1 MLLVM
6 ARLSLFR
13 FRFSLLALSKI
24 STKKL
29 LVAINL
35 GIFVSIFAVSAAIIS
50 IYFENKIDKIER
62 RIIEQE
68 TNYIVYNNWLNR
80 APKII
85 NEINIIVD
93 QKKQIEDYAPILKE
107 LIKNKHLSFY
117 DNRREHHNYFFKV
130 RNLIETNF
138 QVIIL
143 SLSDAVLVA
152 DSKNDIETIIEKRL
166 EKNKLIRKFDET
178 YYKQL
183 TYKALFSDKVKISE
197 NKKEIDYDRYY
208 SGYADFNKEQK
219 PLLISQRKFFLEFA
233 LKYFSLKKLN
243 FQKDIIILQ
252 DEITKLSK
260 LESNFI
266 LAAFFIQFI
275 IFLLVQFFEITIE
288 QGNMS
293 RRKKK

>member
-1 MLLVM
+1 M
-6 ARLSLFR
+6 ARLSLLR

-50 IYFENKIDKIER
+50 IHFENKIDKIER

-85 NEINIIVD
+85 NEINIVVD

-107 LIKNKHLSFY
+107 LIKYKHWIFY

-166 EKNKLIRKFDET
+166 EKNKLIRKFDEV
-178 YYKQL
+178 YYKESL
-183 TYKALFSDKVKISE
+183 HSDSFSDKVKTSE
-197 NKKEIDYDRYY
+197 NKEEIDYDTFY
-208 SGYADFNKEQK
+208 SRYADFNKEQK

-260 LESNFI
+260 LESSFI
-266 LAAFFIQFI
+266 LAAFLIQLI
-275 IFLLVQFFEITIE
+275 IFLLVQFFEIIIE
-288 QGNMS
+288 QGNIK
-293 RRKKK
+293 RGKKK

>member
-1 MLLVM
+1 M

-107 LIKNKHLSFY
+107 LINYKHWSFF
-117 DNRREHHNYFFKV
+117 DKRRENFSYYYKL

-166 EKNKLIRKFDET
+166 EKNKLIRKFDEV

-183 TYKALFSDKVKISE
+183 LHSDSFSDKVKTSE
-197 NKKEIDYDRYY
+197 NEEEIDYDIFY
-208 SGYADFNKEQK
+208 SVYADFNKEQK
-219 PLLISQRKFFLEFA
+219 ALLISQRKFFLEFA

-260 LESNFI
+260 LESSFI

-275 IFLLVQFFEITIE
+275 IF
-288 QGNMS
+288 
-293 RRKKK
+293 

>member
-1 MLLVM
+1 M
-6 ARLSLFR
+6 
-13 FRFSLLALSKI
+13 K
-24 STKKL
+24 
-29 LVAINL
+29 
-35 GIFVSIFAVSAAIIS
+35 S
-50 IYFENKIDKIER
+50 IYFENRIDKIER

-107 LIKNKHLSFY
+107 LINHKHWSFF
-117 DNRREHHNYFFKV
+117 DKRRENFSYYYKL

-166 EKNKLIRKFDET
+166 EKNKLIRKFDEV
-178 YYKQL
+178 YYKESL
-183 TYKALFSDKVKISE
+183 HSDSFSDKVKTSE
-197 NKKEIDYDRYY
+197 NKEEIDYDTFY
-208 SGYADFNKEQK
+208 SRYADFNKEQK

-243 FQKDIIILQ
+243 FQKDLIILR
-252 DEITKLSK
+252 DEITKIST
-260 LESNFI
+260 LESQLIFS
-266 LAAFFIQFI
+266 AFFLQFI

-288 QGNMS
+288 QENIK

>member
-107 LIKNKHLSFY
+107 LINYKHWSFF
-117 DNRREHHNYFFKV
+117 DKRRENFSYYYKL

-183 TYKALFSDKVKISE
+183 TYKALFSDKVKTSE

-208 SGYADFNKEQK
+208 SGYADFNKEQES
-219 PLLISQRKFFLEFA
+219 LLILQRKFFLEFA

-260 LESNFI
+260 LESSFI

-288 QGNMS
+288 QGNIS

>member
-1 MLLVM
+1 M

-107 LIKNKHLSFY
+107 LINHKHWSFF
-117 DNRREHHNYFFKV
+117 DKRRENFSYYYKL

-152 DSKNDIETIIEKRL
+152 DSKNDIETILK
-166 EKNKLIRKFDET
+166 KDWK
-178 YYKQL
+178 
-183 TYKALFSDKVKISE
+183 KISLSE
-197 NKKEIDYDRYY
+197 
-208 SGYADFNKEQK
+208 
-219 PLLISQRKFFLEFA
+219 
-233 LKYFSLKKLN
+233 SLMKH
-243 FQKDIIILQ
+243 II
-252 DEITKLSK
+252 
-260 LESNFI
+260 N
-266 LAAFFIQFI
+266 
-275 IFLLVQFFEITIE
+275 
-288 QGNMS
+288 N
-293 RRKKK
+293 